1 MDENIFPGHF
11 CSIPWSSI
19 EINNLGYYR
28 VCCISNNIDTN
39 NGIVKDS
46 NGKPMHVLTHTVE
59 DALDSALHNSIR
71 QSQLNNEKHKN
82 CNTCWSKDRALS
94 KELQSSRRQWYLK
107 ALSPLLTEPVP
118 QWKDVLE
125 DTNIWKKPLIS
136 LDLKLGNLCNLT
148 CAQCDPINSSQ
159 WVEPYMEFT
168 GNTGVNVGNLSR
180 VEFTKKSNGRF
191 VIDETNWH
199 QDPRWHEQFKKI
211 APGLRHIYITG
222 GEPMLVPF
230 HNEMLEYLVETGLS
244 NNIVMEYDTN
254 LTAINPKIAK
264 QFGKFKEIQMRVS
277 LDGMTDVY
285 EYIRFPGDWKTV
297 EKNITENKHL
307 ILNLT
312 ACLMPYN
319 AWQVPIYEEWAESI
333 GVKSAWRYIVV
344 PKHLDLNMFP
354 ISMREDLIDLYSKH
368 SSIPHIASASK
379 HLLNN
384 LHLPENP
391 EAIKKFINWSNFL
404 DGHRSKSWKELCPE
418 LANHLKDY
426 IKQH

>member
-46 NGKPMHVLTHTVE
+46 NGMPMHVLTHTIE

-82 CNTCWSKDRALS
+82 CNTCWSKDKALS
-94 KELQSSRRQWYLK
+94 KELNSSRRQWYVK
-107 ALSPLLTEPVP
+107 ALSPLLTESVP
-118 QWKDVLE
+118 QWKDVTQ
-125 DTNIWKKPLIS
+125 DTDIWKKPLIS

-168 GNTGVNVGNLSR
+168 GNTGVNLGNISK

-191 VIDETNWH
+191 VIEETNWH
-199 QDPRWHEQFKKI
+199 QDPQWHEQFKRI

-230 HNEMLEYLVETGLS
+230 HNEMLEYLVETGMS
-244 NNIVMEYDTN
+244 KNIVMEYDTN
-254 LTAINPKIAK
+254 LTAINTKIVK
-264 QFGKFKEIQMRVS
+264 QFEKFKQIQMRVS
-277 LDGMTDVY
+277 LDGMLDVY
-285 EYIRFPGDWKTV
+285 EYIRFPGNWKIV
-297 EKNITENKHL
+297 EKNIIENKDL
-307 ILNLT
+307 ILSLT

-319 AWQVPIYEEWAESI
+319 AWQLPEYEQWAKSI
-333 GVKSAWRYIVV
+333 NVRSAWRYIVV

-354 ISMREDLIDLYSKH
+354 IAMREELIDLYSKH
-368 SSIPHIASASK
+368 ISVPHIASALK
-379 HLLNN
+379 HLKNN
-384 LHLPENP
+384 LHLPENTN
-391 EAIKKFINWSNFL
+391 AIKKFINWSNFL
-404 DGHRSKSWKELCPE
+404 DGHRSKSWKKLCPE
-418 LANHLKDY
+418 LAIHLKNY
-426 IKQH
+426 E